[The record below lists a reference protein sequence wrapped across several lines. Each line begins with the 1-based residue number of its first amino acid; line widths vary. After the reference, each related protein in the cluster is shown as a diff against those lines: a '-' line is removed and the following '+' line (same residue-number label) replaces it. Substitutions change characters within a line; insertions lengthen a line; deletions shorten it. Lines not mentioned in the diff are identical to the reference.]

1 MKGLITLLPIAFVL
15 MGITMLIFFGMG
27 TVSELMGSAN
37 ASINAS
43 EDPALAQSFA
53 TSTNNTV
60 AGFSI
65 MANIPLLIVV
75 IIVFIV
81 LFAFIAI
88 VGVKK

>member
-37 ASINAS
+37 TSINAS
-43 EDPALAQSFA
+43 EDHVLAQSFA
-53 TSTNNTV
+53 TSTNNTI

-81 LFAFIAI
+81 LFAFI
-88 VGVKK
+88 GLTFRR